1 MKTVYTTS
9 TLADAELFRV
19 RLRNYGIQSEIDG
32 DNSPLRGPA
41 TPFNIIVSDEDF
53 AEAEKIL
60 KEAFPAPRASRRPRK
75 AAPAKKKAPAV
86 WKKAKAKAKSRR
98 R

>member
-41 TPFNIIVSDEDF
+41 TPFNIVVRDEDF

-60 KEAFPAPRASRRPRK
+60 KEAFPAPAAPRRPRK
-75 AAPAKKKAPAV
+75 AAPAKKKKPAAR
-86 WKKAKAKAKSRR
+86 KKASSKAKPRR